1 MVEMADTSESS
12 AHNLKRILCG
22 VEENA
27 SRVCDGKVAKTRRA
41 GSDGDGH
48 IKDEKALAG
57 FGLATNNPDGLVG
70 P

>member
-1 MVEMADTSESS
+1 MVEMADTLESS
-12 AHNLKRILCG
+12 SHNLKRILCR

-27 SRVCDGKVAKTRRA
+27 SRVCNGKMSKTRRA

-57 FGLATNNPDGLVG
+57 FRLAPNNPDGFIG

>member
-1 MVEMADTSESS
+1 MCAT
-12 AHNLKRILCG
+12 
-22 VEENA
+22 EN
-27 SRVCDGKVAKTRRA
+27 SKTRRA

-57 FGLATNNPDGLVG
+57 FRLAPNNPDGFIG